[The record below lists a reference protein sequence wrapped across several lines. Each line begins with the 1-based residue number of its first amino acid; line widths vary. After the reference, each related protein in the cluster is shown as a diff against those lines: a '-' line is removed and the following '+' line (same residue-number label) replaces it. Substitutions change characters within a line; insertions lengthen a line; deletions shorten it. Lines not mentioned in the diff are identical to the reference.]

1 MDIQTIEATPVLDR
15 RRRLTVAQIG
25 NEAAQAYAELRAE
38 AHARGL
44 AVNGPPIFAAHAM
57 PQGAHTAFDIIF
69 CLPVAATE
77 AHHLPRLRCASLLYE
92 GPLTDLFTRGYQ
104 PLLQAI
110 AEVGLRPTGE
120 SREVYHAWHGPES
133 AANRIEIQIG
143 IGA

>member
-1 MDIQTIEATPVLDR
+1 MDIQTIEATAVLGR

-25 NEAAQAYAELRAE
+25 KEVAQAYAELHAE
-38 AHARGL
+38 AHSRGL

-57 PQGAHTAFDIIF
+57 PQDAHTAFDMDF

-77 AHHLPRLRCASLLYE
+77 VHHLPRLRCASLVYE
-92 GPLTDLFTRGYQ
+92 GPLAELFPRGYQ

-110 AEVGLRPTGE
+110 AEAGLQPTGE
-120 SREVYHAWHGPES
+120 SREIYHAWHGPES
-133 AANRIEIQIG
+133 AANRVEIQIG